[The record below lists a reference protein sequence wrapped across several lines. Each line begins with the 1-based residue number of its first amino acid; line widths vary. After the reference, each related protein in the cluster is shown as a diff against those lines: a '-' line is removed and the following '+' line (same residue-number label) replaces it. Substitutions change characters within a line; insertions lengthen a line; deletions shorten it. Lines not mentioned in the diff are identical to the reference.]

1 MYVEPSTNIKLL
13 SNVPLD
19 TSYEHTIYF
28 SSKSAQQTYFSGLA
42 KHSLTA
48 QSYQRVNK
56 GTMRVGLSADACYDC
71 NYLMFQNSGFG
82 NKWFYAFIT
91 AVEYVNNAVTEISFE
106 IDVMQTWFFDYS
118 LGQCFIEREHTPTDV
133 QGQNIIPEK
142 LETGEYVITNQK
154 KAGVSEILNYVVD
167 STINKNYDDYVSQFY
182 TMLDHQVFSGL
193 CVINFEKNVSEL
205 SLWLNGQGEGGEGK
219 TQEQKMAL
227 VESSVNNIR
236 IAPKTIQQSVSFG
249 AVTNID
255 GYVPRNK
262 KLLTYPYCFCYVTN
276 NNGNTAVF
284 PFEYFQNNQANF
296 ILCTDEL
303 PASPAILYPTNYKGL
318 SQNTDEKITLN
329 NFPTLSWSS
338 SYYAYWLAQAQTTK
352 IPNLVTN
359 IVAGAA
365 TGALATGASPEGV
378 LAGAGIGA
386 LSGAANLMSESR
398 WADMQPPQSH
408 GTTTGMTDYW
418 KDLIDFHIMTKTIT
432 PEVAKTIDDY
442 FDKFGYATHRVKVP
456 NRNVRPHWTFTK
468 TVGCTITGSVPA
480 DDANMICTIYN
491 NGITFWKNGSEV
503 GNYSLDNS
511 V

>member
-1 MYVEPSTNIKLL
+1 MYIIPNSTIKILK
-13 SNVPLD
+13 NVPLD
-19 TSYEHTIYF
+19 NTYEHTIYF
-28 SSKSAQQTYFSGLA
+28 NNSNAQTNYFIG
-42 KHSLTA
+42 KTKYNLTE
-48 QSYQRVNK
+48 QSYQRVQR
-56 GTMRVGLSADACYDC
+56 GYIRVSINSENLYDC
-71 NYLMFQNSGFG
+71 NYLMFQNTAFG
-82 NKWFYAFIT
+82 SKWFYAYIKS
-91 AVEYVNNAVTEISFE
+91 VEYINNSVSQIEFE
-106 IDVMQTWFFDYS
+106 IDVLQTWFFDYD
-118 LGQCFIEREHTPTDV
+118 LNQCFVEREHTPTDV

-142 LETGEYVITNQK
+142 LETGEYIIRNK
-154 KAGVSEILNYVVD
+154 IKAGVSDILNYVVD

-193 CVINFEKNVSEL
+193 CVINFEKNVGEL

-227 VESSVNNIR
+227 VQSSVNNIR
-236 IAPKTIQQSVSFG
+236 IAPKTMQQSVSFG
-249 AVTNID
+249 GVKNID

-284 PFEYFQNNQANF
+284 PFEYFQNNEANF

-303 PASPAILYPTNYKGL
+303 PASPAILYPTHYKGS

-338 SYYAYWLAQAQTTK
+338 RYYDYWLAQAQTTK

-359 IVAGAA
+359 IAAGTAIGAMA
-365 TGALATGASPEGV
+365 TGATP
-378 LAGAGIGA
+378 AGIVGSFA
-386 LSGAANLMSESR
+386 VSTFSSVANFMSEAV
-398 WADMQPPQSH
+398 WASKQPPQSH

-432 PEVAKTIDDY
+432 VEVAKTIDDY
-442 FDKFGYATHRVKVP
+442 FDRFGYSIHRNKIP
-456 NRNVRPHWTFTK
+456 NRNVRPHWTYTK
-468 TVGCTITGSVPA
+468 TSGCTITGSVPS
-480 DDANMICTIYN
+480 DDMKKICSIYDK
-491 NGITFWKNGSEV
+491 GITFWKNGNEV
-503 GNYSLDNS
+503 GDYNLDNR

>member
-1 MYVEPSTNIKLL
+1 MYINPNSTIKILQ
-13 SNVPLD
+13 NVPLD
-19 TSYEHTIYF
+19 NTYEHTIYF
-28 SSKSAQQTYFSGLA
+28 ASNSAQSSYFNGLT
-42 KHSLTA
+42 KYTFEA
-48 QSYQRVNK
+48 QSYQRVK
-56 GTMRVGLSADACYDC
+56 RGYIRVATNAEKLYNC
-71 NYLMFQNSGFG
+71 NYLMFQNSAFG
-82 NKWFYAFIT
+82 SKWFYAFIKS
-91 AVEYVNNAVTEISFE
+91 VEYINNAVSEIEFE
-106 IDVMQTWFFDYS
+106 IDVLQTWFFDYD
-118 LGQCFIEREHTPTDV
+118 LNQCFVEREHTPTDV

-142 LETGEYVITNQK
+142 LETGEYIITNQK

-193 CVINFEKNVSEL
+193 CVINFGKNVGEL

-227 VESSVNNIR
+227 VQSSVNNIR
-236 IAPKTIQQSVSFG
+236 IAPKTMQQSVSFSG
-249 AVTNID
+249 VTNVG
-255 GYVPRNK
+255 GYIPRNK

-284 PFEYFQNNQANF
+284 PFEYFQNNQPNF

-303 PASPAILYPTNYKGL
+303 PSSPAILYPMNYKGL

-338 SYYAYWLAQAQTTK
+338 RYYDYWLAQAQTTK

-442 FDKFGYATHRVKVP
+442 FDRFGYSVHRNKIP
-456 NRNVRPHWTFTK
+456 NRNVRPHWTYTK
-468 TVGCTITGSVPA
+468 TSGCTITGSVPS
-480 DDANMICTIYN
+480 DDMKKICSIYDK
-491 NGITFWKNGSEV
+491 GITFWKNGANV
-503 GNYSLDNS
+503 GNYNLNNR

>member
-1 MYVEPSTNIKLL
+1 MYINPNSTIKILQ
-13 SNVPLD
+13 NVPLD
-19 TSYEHTIYF
+19 NTYEHTIYF
-28 SSKSAQQTYFSGLA
+28 ASNSAQSSYFNGLT
-42 KHSLTA
+42 KYTFEA
-48 QSYQRVNK
+48 QSYQRVK
-56 GTMRVGLSADACYDC
+56 RGYIRVATNAENLYNC
-71 NYLMFQNSGFG
+71 NYLMFQNSAFG
-82 NKWFYAFIT
+82 SKWFYAFIKS
-91 AVEYVNNAVTEISFE
+91 VEYINNGVSEIEFE
-106 IDVMQTWFFDYS
+106 IDVLQTWFFDYD
-118 LGQCFIEREHTPTDV
+118 LNQCFVEREHTPTDV

-142 LETGEYVITNQK
+142 LETGEYIITNQK

-193 CVINFEKNVSEL
+193 CVINFEKNVGEL

-227 VESSVNNIR
+227 VQSSVNNIR
-236 IAPKTIQQSVSFG
+236 IAPKTMQQSVSFSG
-249 AVTNID
+249 VTNLG
-255 GYVPRNK
+255 GYIPRNK

-284 PFEYFQNNQANF
+284 PFEYFQNNQPSF

-303 PASPAILYPTNYKGL
+303 PSSPAILYPMNYKGL

-338 SYYAYWLAQAQTTK
+338 RYYDYWLAQAQTTK

-386 LSGAANLMSESR
+386 LSGTAKLMSESR

-442 FDKFGYATHRVKVP
+442 FDRFGYSVHRNKTP
-456 NRNVRPHWTFTK
+456 NRNVRPHWTYTK
-468 TVGCTITGSVPA
+468 TSGCTITGSVPS
-480 DDANMICTIYN
+480 DDMKKICSIYDK
-491 NGITFWKNGSEV
+491 GITFWKNGANV
-503 GNYSLDNS
+503 GNYSLDNR